1 MFSATLLLGTLN
13 REKKI
18 SVYDGSV
25 INVDSIFYKLSNHTG
40 KKQPPEVF
48 YKESYS

>member
-13 REKKI
+13 RDKKI

-25 INVDSIFYKLSNHTG
+25 INVDAIFYKILEICAEINRWS
-40 KKQPPEVF
+40 
-48 YKESYS
+48 

>member
-18 SVYDGSV
+18 NVYDGSV
-25 INVDSIFYKLSNHTG
+25 INVDSIFYKILEICAEINRWS
-40 KKQPPEVF
+40 
-48 YKESYS
+48 